1 MPPSQHFPR
10 RQTLTRSRA
19 TERPA
24 TCSWAGCSRCPG
36 SSAPHRR
43 GGCSPSRT
51 SASCYAPGARRQPPS
66 WRPCCSTRLT
76 SPSSRARCSAPT
88 ATCASAS
95 RLTTTAWRKQPTDWS
110 QPSPMEVPDMASTS
124 WSKQSLEL
132 RVHGVELHI
141 ADRAPDRVLTFTDIE
156 GNVAP
161 EDCFLSR
168 QIFTHGTDDAT
179 AFLAAFAARSLQAAE
194 YSSALYGAR
203 VLTTVDPHVVRP
215 VFESMVDL
223 SDTGDLLTK
232 LTELPMPRMFMHG
245 QQNAHLSYLPELRRQ
260 GVEVTEIEHSG
271 HWPMYSNPP
280 AMWTA
285 LHAFLT
291 DRVQPQE

>member
-1 MPPSQHFPR
+1 M
-10 RQTLTRSRA
+10 
-19 TERPA
+19 
-24 TCSWAGCSRCPG
+24 
-36 SSAPHRR
+36 
-43 GGCSPSRT
+43 
-51 SASCYAPGARRQPPS
+51 
-66 WRPCCSTRLT
+66 
-76 SPSSRARCSAPT
+76 
-88 ATCASAS
+88 
-95 RLTTTAWRKQPTDWS
+95 
-110 QPSPMEVPDMASTS
+110 
-124 WSKQSLEL
+124 
-132 RVHGVELHI
+132 
-141 ADRAPDRVLTFTDIE
+141 LTFTDIE